1 MFKNLIVLTAMV
13 LVSSEVFAQMTM
25 TIRGVTLKGSGCG
38 PTTAQA
44 VITPDGQTLSVLFDN
59 YSAEIGEG
67 SENPQLRQINKTCE
81 VLIDADVP
89 PGVQYSIQQVNF
101 RGFAALP
108 TSAHGYHRF
117 STRIP
122 GQAVPSLREAQLKGG
137 IVDNYD
143 VTIAGKP
150 GRNNW
155 STCNNTS
162 QKISILSDLMVRY
175 LPNSRDNSKAQITL
189 DSTDVATASAFKLIW
204 QRCR

>member
-1 MFKNLIVLTAMV
+1 MFKNLIVLAAMV
-13 LVSSEVFAQMTM
+13 LVSSEVFAQMT
-25 TIRGVTLKGSGCG
+25 IRGVDLKGSGCG

-44 VITPDGQTLSVLFDN
+44 IVTPDGQTLSVLFDK

-81 VLIDADVP
+81 ILITADVP
-89 PGVQYSIQQVNF
+89 AGVQYSIERVNF

-117 STRIP
+117 SVKIP

-143 VTIAGKP
+143 IAIAGKP

-155 STCNNTS
+155 STCNSRT
-162 QKISILSDLMVRY
+162 QQISILSDLMVRY
-175 LPNSRDNSKAQITL
+175 LPTSRDTAMAQITL
-189 DSTDVATASAFKLIW
+189 DSTDVATSSQFKLIW
-204 QRCR
+204 QRCK